1 MTVCDDRI
9 IFKSRKNRND
19 QYERSTEEEV
29 KISKAC
35 KNERYWLL
43 NMIIG
48 ILHTNIKEQC
58 R

>member
-19 QYERSTEEEV
+19 QYETSTEEV

-43 NMIIG
+43 NMIVGG
-48 ILHTNIKEQC
+48 ILHKYKRTM
-58 R
+58 